1 MKMDCFVAK
10 PPRSDGWVE
19 RNVIARGCAFNSPE
33 AIQERRSSAFKRGAV
48 LATQVALIVVFVS
61 IQASAQRSPFNNLE
75 VLPADSTGHYR
86 ILIGG
91 HFHGESTNRS
101 GYPAATLLANLD
113 TINSLGANLF
123 LSTGDLFM
131 DPVNDMPRYERS
143 LFSKLKMPL
152 FNAPGN
158 HDLTD
163 GYADTLR
170 ANHGD
175 TESWFA
181 IRASDPRFPEL
192 FTIHCWSRSLTD
204 AEQHFLATQ
213 PRDEIAM
220 LDTERD
226 DGSLDAAALMA
237 LEGLAD
243 RADSGYVNQVILVSH
258 RPIWA
263 EDDPR
268 YSPFFK
274 DNTRSLT
281 GTNFQKDVYPLLEK
295 IAEHAHVYWISGSL
309 GGSAPSSIFFQ
320 EHAKNITYIQCAI
333 RDEPRDALLIADV
346 YPDTVQW
353 SSFSLT
359 GQKLLAPEVYNAA
372 WWREHIGKKEG
383 FNWRL
388 LPYLVKTTVFR
399 KEFWWG
405 AVAGALLLLLL
416 RRFYRR

>member
-1 MKMDCFVAK
+1 MMGMAGGRRHAASAASRFLQRCHFLIISS
-10 PPRSDGWVE
+10 SDH
-19 RNVIARGCAFNSPE
+19 
-33 AIQERRSSAFKRGAV
+33 
-48 LATQVALIVVFVS
+48 LITFLLLLSFVS
-61 IQASAQRSPFNNLE
+61 AQAQRSPFNGLE

-113 TINSLGANLF
+113 TINKLGANLF

-131 DPVNDMPRYERS
+131 DPVNDMPRYQRA

-158 HDLTD
+158 HDRSGRINGRLTGMIPCGRKCIHMD
-163 GYADTLR
+163 PSHDIKGSCIPSDSDDVFFDYAYFL
-170 ANHGD
+170 D
-175 TESWFA
+175 TES
-181 IRASDPRFPEL
+181 
-192 FTIHCWSRSLTD
+192 
-204 AEQHFLATQ
+204 
-213 PRDEIAM
+213 
-220 LDTERD
+220 D
-226 DGSLDAAALMA
+226 DGSIVGAEFEV
-237 LEGLAD
+237 LEMFAGKVMFI
-243 RADSGYVNQVILVSH
+243 DSGNVFFISH
-258 RPIWA
+258 RPIWS
-263 EDDPR
+263 EDDPQ
-268 YSPFFK
+268 YSPLFK

-320 EHAKNITYIQCAI
+320 EHAKNNLSRHGGITYIQCAI

-346 YPDTVQW
+346 YPDTVKW

-359 GQKLLAPEVYNAA
+359 GQKLLAPEAYNAA
-372 WWREHIGKKEG
+372 WWREHIGKSEG

-388 LPYLVKTTVFR
+388 LPYLVKTTVLR

-405 AVAGALLLLLL
+405 VLGGVLMLMLV

>member
-1 MKMDCFVAK
+1 MSRATRTSFG
-10 PPRSDGWVE
+10 PRATSHE
-19 RNVIARGCAFNSPE
+19 L
-33 AIQERRSSAFKRGAV
+33 QRSSSQLVARSSQ
-48 LATQVALIVVFVS
+48 LLLALICSVVV
-61 IQASAQRSPFNNLE
+61 QAQRSPFNGLE

-131 DPVNDMPRYERS
+131 DPVHDMPRYQRA

-158 HDLTD
+158 HDVISYREQTTPLLEPFSIPFGGRPVFD
-163 GYADTLR
+163 RYVIC
-170 ANHGD
+170 D
-175 TESWFA
+175 TEKPG
-181 IRASDPRFPEL
+181 IDLIVSDL
-192 FTIHCWSRSLTD
+192 
-204 AEQHFLATQ
+204 
-213 PRDEIAM
+213 RDVLSFMSIEKPTWA
-220 LDTERD
+220 RV
-226 DGSLDAAALMA
+226 
-237 LEGLAD
+237 
-243 RADSGYVNQVILVSH
+243 VNSVFIISH

-263 EDDPR
+263 EDDPQ
-268 YSPFFK
+268 YSPLFK

-309 GGSAPSSIFFQ
+309 GGSAPSSVFFQ

-333 RDEPRDALLIADV
+333 RDEPRDAMLIADV
-346 YPDTVQW
+346 YPDTVKW
-353 SSFSLT
+353 GSFSLT
-359 GQKLLAPEVYNAA
+359 GQKLLAPEAYSAA
-372 WWREHIGKKEG
+372 WWREHIGKSEG

-388 LPYLVKTTVFR
+388 LPYLVKTTVLR

-405 AVAGALLLLLL
+405 VLGGVLVLMLIRRFL
-416 RRFYRR
+416 RR